1 MKLFVEVFGAALA
14 ISCLEGMNDNGLVT
28 VFGTCTT
35 SDACYTLDTTG
46 VDSTLYDVNN
56 LITFGCDDSDI
67 LYDAWVYASSFGLID
82 ESGCDQGSEEKSTFT
97 FPLFSL
103 FPGERLLFSHF
114 SRWHSKTL
122 FSLFH
127 FSQKFRKTL
136 FSFFHFS
143 SKNQKTLF
151 SFFLQKITFLS
162 IVL

>member
-82 ESGCDQGSEEKSTFT
+82 ESGCDVNGFCAQFCYEDMCNDVTKLSDTKTTKAEEATTTDSVVTEAFT
-97 FPLFSL
+97 EAEVKL
-103 FPGERLLFSHF
+103 
-114 SRWHSKTL
+114 
-122 FSLFH
+122 
-127 FSQKFRKTL
+127 
-136 FSFFHFS
+136 
-143 SKNQKTLF
+143 
-151 SFFLQKITFLS
+151 
-162 IVL
+162 VL